1 MNRAR
6 EATKLRIGGL
16 GGNKRKADISPK
28 KEKDAKK
35 RSALGDLTNAAK
47 KKAAGLGGKDV
58 VAKENK
64 DKVEKPSLI
73 PTIQVQEL
81 PRVTRARSKSLKE
94 NEGPAKRMDPV
105 PEASKP
111 FAVAEQ
117 SNRVLREFGQ
127 VTNAEAIGKLTRRS
141 KSITKPVVKQYPDR
155 KKPVSKQENSAS
167 SSNSINEED
176 SLMYHTAYSTPVV
189 ESEISSDDS
198 VSTEEIQNRKNE
210 LLTEKAKSRLPD
222 GVADFDEE
230 AGDDPFQVGLYA
242 TDIFAYYKR
251 REVRFPVKK
260 YLEKQVELNKN
271 MRSILVDWMVEV
283 QESFEMNHETLY
295 LAVKLVDLFLGRTLV
310 KRDKLQ
316 LVGTTALYIA
326 AKYDERCPPVI
337 DDFCYICD
345 DAYSQK
351 DVIQMEEKLLKTLK
365 FDIGMPLSYR
375 FLRRYARVAKLDM
388 ETLTLARFILE
399 MSLMDYD
406 FIDGLD
412 SMMAASALLLALK
425 ILKVENPWT
434 PTLKYYSTYST
445 EDLFDLTHRLYDFL
459 RKPQAHLKTIRSKYS
474 HKVFYEV
481 AKIPMPDELKL

>member
-6 EATKLRIGGL
+6 EAPKLRIGL
-16 GGNKRKADISPK
+16 GGNKRKADISPR

-47 KKAAGLGGKDV
+47 KKAAGLGGKDGV
-58 VAKENK
+58 TKENK
-64 DKVEKPSLI
+64 DKIEKPSLI
-73 PTIQVQEL
+73 PTIQE
-81 PRVTRARSKSLKE
+81 PSRVTRARSKSLKE
-94 NEGPAKRMDPV
+94 NEGPVKRCDPGTEAAKPV
-105 PEASKP
+105 
-111 FAVAEQ
+111 VGVEQ
-117 SNRVLREFGQ
+117 SNRILREFGQ
-127 VTNAEAIGKLTRRS
+127 VANAKHLPKITRRS
-141 KSITKPVVKQYPDR
+141 KSISKPIVKGDD
-155 KKPVSKQENSAS
+155 KKDLASGS
-167 SSNSINEED
+167 SSSSISEEEP
-176 SLMYHTAYSTPVV
+176 SMYHTAYSTPVL
-189 ESEISSDDS
+189 ELETSSGGKA
-198 VSTEEIQNRKNE
+198 STEEIQNRKNE
-210 LLTEKAKSRLPD
+210 ILTEKTKSRLPD

-230 AGDDPFQVGLYA
+230 SGDDPFQVGLYA

-251 REVRFPVKK
+251 REVRFPIKK

-271 MRSILVDWMVEV
+271 MRSILIDWMVEV

-351 DVIQMEEKLLKTLK
+351 DVIQMEEKMLKSLK
-365 FDIGMPLSYR
+365 FDIGVPLSYR
-375 FLRRYARVAKLDM
+375 FLRRFARVAKLDM

-399 MSLMDYD
+399 MSLMEYD

-425 ILKVENPWT
+425 ILKIENAWSS
-434 PTLKYYSTYST
+434 TLKYYSTYAV
-445 EDLFDLTHRLYDFL
+445 EDLFDMTHRLYDFL

-481 AKIPMPDELKL
+481 AKIPLPEELKL